1 MAKMITREQL
11 MKYNSKMGNGFRLD
25 TRSLMYH
32 NLKEPVKHVEID
44 NERYIE
50 FKFCYLDEKLDRY
63 TKTGNKVPTLHISL
77 WKNVGNGMARS
88 NGIGAW
94 LTVGESVKRGTLSV
108 LTKYT
113 HEYSEKKLMDIAE
126 RNIEQLKKETVF

>member
-1 MAKMITREQL
+1 MATKLTREQL

-25 TRSLMYH
+25 TRSLMFH

-77 WKNVGNGMARS
+77 WKNCGNGMAQS

-113 HEYSEKKLMDIAE
+113 HEYSEAKLMDIAE
-126 RNIEQLKKETVF
+126 RNMGQLKKETVF